1 MIERWQRRLVAWFA
15 VLTALAWGLI
25 VVGAL
30 VRAHG
35 AGLACPDW
43 PLCFGQ
49 LVPTFD
55 AKIAFEWG
63 HRAFAGLLSLG
74 LLAGA
79 ALTWRQDE
87 LWARARRPIQA
98 ACVVFVVQAVL
109 GGLTVLHLLA
119 SWTVTSHLLC
129 GNAFA
134 ATLLWSTLSL
144 RGAPPIA
151 VSTRAFGAT
160 LFAAG
165 ALLVQMTLGGLTSS
179 QYAGL
184 ACPDWP
190 ACFDGEWFP
199 ELQGLVGLHLVHR
212 WNALVVLAAYAV
224 LFLVARKDPGLSR
237 LGGALLALVVA
248 QIALG
253 VANVLGRLPVEV
265 TALHSACAAALFLG
279 TTAVVHRQIA
289 SPEPRAADG
298 ARGRSEARPL
308 TDALPST
315 PG

>member
-1 MIERWQRRLVAWFA
+1 MIERWRRILFAWFA
-15 VLTALAWGLI
+15 VLTALSWVLI

-55 AKIAFEWG
+55 LKIAFEWG

-79 ALTWRQDE
+79 VLTWRQRE
-87 LWARARRPIQA
+87 LWAKARGPILA
-98 ACVVFVVQAVL
+98 ACVVFVVQAIL

-119 SWTVTSHLLC
+119 SWTVTSHLVC

-134 ATLLWSTLSL
+134 ATLLWSALSL
-144 RGAPPIA
+144 REWRPIEH
-151 VSTRAFGAT
+151 SSRAFATT

-165 ALLVQMTLGGLTSS
+165 ALLLQIVLGGLTSS

-184 ACPDWP
+184 ACAEWP
-190 ACFDGEWFP
+190 ACSDGVWFP
-199 ELQGLVGLHLVHR
+199 ELHGLVGLHLLHR
-212 WNALVVLAAYAV
+212 WNAIAVLVAYAV
-224 LFLVARKDPGLSR
+224 LFVATRRHPLSR
-237 LGGALLALVVA
+237 MTSALLALVGA
-248 QIALG
+248 QIAIG
-253 VANVLGRLPVEV
+253 VANVLWRLPVEV
-265 TALHSACAAALFLG
+265 TALHSACAAALFLL
-279 TTAVVHRQIA
+279 TTAVIHRQVA
-289 SPEPRAADG
+289 TRERLAPDA
-298 ARGRSEARPL
+298 ARGRSRALPL
-308 TDALPST
+308 TDALPLP

>member
-1 MIERWQRRLVAWFA
+1 MIERWRRILFAWFA
-15 VLTALAWGLI
+15 VLTALAWVLI

-55 AKIAFEWG
+55 LKVGFEWG
-63 HRAFAGLLSLG
+63 HRLFAGLLSIG

-79 ALTWRQDE
+79 VLTWRQGGE
-87 LWARARRPIQA
+87 LWANARRPIVA

-134 ATLLWSTLSL
+134 ATLLWSALSL
-144 RGAPPIA
+144 RESQPIER
-151 VSTRAFGAT
+151 SSRALGAT
-160 LFAAG
+160 VLAAG
-165 ALLVQMTLGGLTSS
+165 ALLAQMVLGGLTSS

-184 ACPDWP
+184 ACAEWP
-190 ACFDGEWFP
+190 ACSDGVWFP
-199 ELQGLVGLHLVHR
+199 ELQGLVGLHLLHR
-212 WNALVVLAAYAV
+212 WNAMVVLVAYGA
-224 LFLVARKDPGLSR
+224 LFLATRRHPLSP
-237 LGGALLALVVA
+237 LTSGLLALVVA
-248 QIALG
+248 QIGLG
-253 VANVLGRLPVEV
+253 VANVLLRLPIEV
-265 TALHSACAAALFLG
+265 TALHSACAAALFLL
-279 TTAVVHRQIA
+279 TTAVVHRQVA
-289 SPEPRAADG
+289 NRGGVVSESMS
-298 ARGRSEARPL
+298 GRSRALPL
-308 TDALPST
+308 TDALPLP

>member
-1 MIERWQRRLVAWFA
+1 MIERWRRLLLAWFA
-15 VLTALAWGLI
+15 VLTVLSWALI

-55 AKIAFEWG
+55 LKVGFEWG

-74 LLAGA
+74 LLAA
-79 ALTWRQDE
+79 AVLTWRQGP
-87 LWARARRPIQA
+87 LWKRARWPILA
-98 ACVVFVVQAVL
+98 ACVVFVIQAIL

-134 ATLLWSTLSL
+134 ATLLWSALSF
-144 RGAPPIA
+144 REWRPIERSA
-151 VSTRAFGAT
+151 RAFGAT
-160 LFAAG
+160 VVAAITLFA
-165 ALLVQMTLGGLTSS
+165 QMVLGGLTSS

-184 ACPDWP
+184 ACAEWP
-190 ACFDGEWFP
+190 ACSDGVWFP
-199 ELQGLVGLHLVHR
+199 ELGGLVGLHLLHR
-212 WNALVVLAAYAV
+212 WNAIVVLIAYAA
-224 LFLVARKDPGLSR
+224 LFLATRRHPLSR
-237 LGGALLALVVA
+237 LTGALLALVVA
-248 QIALG
+248 QVGLG
-253 VANVLGRLPVEV
+253 VANVLWRLPVEV
-265 TALHSACAAALFLG
+265 TALHSACAAALFLL
-279 TTAVVHRQIA
+279 TTAAIHRQVA
-289 SPEPRAADG
+289 TGVAPEA
-298 ARGRSEARPL
+298 ARGHSRALPL
-308 TDALPST
+308 ADALPIP

>member
-1 MIERWQRRLVAWFA
+1 MIERWRRILFAWFA
-15 VLTALAWGLI
+15 VLTALAWMLI

-55 AKIAFEWG
+55 LKVGFEWG
-63 HRAFAGLLSLG
+63 HRLFAGLLSLG
-74 LLAGA
+74 LLTGA
-79 ALTWRQDE
+79 VLTWRQGGE
-87 LWARARRPIQA
+87 LWARAKRPIVA
-98 ACVVFVVQAVL
+98 AGIVFVVQAIL

-134 ATLLWSTLSL
+134 ATLLWSALSL
-144 RGAPPIA
+144 REWRP
-151 VSTRAFGAT
+151 VERSSRALGAT

-165 ALLVQMTLGGLTSS
+165 ALLVQMALGGLTSS

-184 ACPDWP
+184 ACAEWP
-190 ACFDGEWFP
+190 ACSDGVWFP
-199 ELQGLVGLHLVHR
+199 ELQGLVGLHLLHR
-212 WNALVVLAAYAV
+212 WNAMVVLVAYGL
-224 LFLVARKDPGLSR
+224 LFLASRRHPLS
-237 LGGALLALVVA
+237 LLTGGLLALVVA
-248 QIALG
+248 QIGLG
-253 VANVLGRLPVEV
+253 VANVLLRLPVEV
-265 TALHSACAAALFLG
+265 TALHSACAAALFLL
-279 TTAVVHRQIA
+279 TTAAIHRQVA
-289 SPEPRAADG
+289 TRGRVVSEPV
-298 ARGRSEARPL
+298 RGRSPALPL
-308 TDALPST
+308 TDALPLP

>member
-1 MIERWQRRLVAWFA
+1 MIERWRRLLFAWFA
-15 VLTALAWGLI
+15 VLTVLAWMLI

-55 AKIAFEWG
+55 LKVGFEWG
-63 HRAFAGLLSLG
+63 HRLFAGLLSLG
-74 LLAGA
+74 LLTGA
-79 ALTWRQDE
+79 VLTWRQGGE
-87 LWARARRPIQA
+87 LWARAKRPIVA

-134 ATLLWSTLSL
+134 ATLLWSALSL
-144 RGAPPIA
+144 REWRP
-151 VSTRAFGAT
+151 VEHSSRALGAT
-160 LFAAG
+160 VFAAG
-165 ALLVQMTLGGLTSS
+165 ALLAQMTLGGLTSS

-184 ACPDWP
+184 ACAEWP
-190 ACFDGEWFP
+190 ACSDGVWFP
-199 ELQGLVGLHLVHR
+199 ELHGLVGLHLLHR
-212 WNALVVLAAYAV
+212 WNAVLVLVAYGA
-224 LFLVARKDPGLSR
+224 LFLATRRHPLSR
-237 LGGALLALVVA
+237 LTGGLLALVVA
-248 QIALG
+248 QIGLG
-253 VANVLGRLPVEV
+253 VANVLLRLPVEV
-265 TALHSACAAALFLG
+265 TALHSACAAALFLL
-279 TTAVVHRQIA
+279 TTAVVHRQVATRGQAVSESI
-289 SPEPRAADG
+289 
-298 ARGRSEARPL
+298 RGRSQALPL
-308 TDALPST
+308 TDALPLP